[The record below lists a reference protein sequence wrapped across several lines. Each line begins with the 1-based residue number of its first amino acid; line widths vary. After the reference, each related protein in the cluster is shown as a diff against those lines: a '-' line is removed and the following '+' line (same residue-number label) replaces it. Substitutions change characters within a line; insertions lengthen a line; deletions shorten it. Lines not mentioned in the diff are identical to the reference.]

1 MYVIIAGINSTSERL
16 VQRLENSHDVVVI
29 DPDED
34 ECDRLYSSSGATVI
48 NRSPSTIAALQDAG
62 VSQADII
69 IAAGRNDNEN
79 MVVCSLARK
88 FGVPKIVSRVED
100 NEYVEAFDLI
110 DAETVSHNDV
120 LVSQFLSAVEHP
132 SVIKLSDLEGGLEAV
147 KVKVGEKSG
156 QEVSSLEDSSG
167 FPDGFQVSTV
177 LRGDKQMG
185 REAHLQKGDRL
196 LMVGPQ
202 EEKPKLDSFFS
213 S

>member
-177 LRGDKQMG
+177 LRGDQQMG

>member
-177 LRGDKQMG
+177 LRGGQQMG